1 MSFVVVGGKMGQE
14 RSKELDK
21 QDTLRQKGVMKD
33 KKIHS

>member
-1 MSFVVVGGKMGQE
+1 MQIQIRRV
-14 RSKELDK
+14 RSKELYQ